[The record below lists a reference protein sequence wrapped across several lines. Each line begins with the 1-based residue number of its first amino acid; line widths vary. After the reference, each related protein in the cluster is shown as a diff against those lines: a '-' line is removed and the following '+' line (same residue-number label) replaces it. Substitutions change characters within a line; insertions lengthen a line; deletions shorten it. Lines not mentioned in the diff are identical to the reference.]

1 MKLPFVL
8 PFAWLA
14 SILGMDYTPPA
25 VIPAHMREAIEVK
38 KDASSYQDMPTEHH
52 KHKRHSSQQ
61 IVATVTDEK
70 GTEVKLDI
78 KQDGV
83 LSGSTDTQDSSKSGH
98 STKFLA
104 LTNTAT
110 GLITALIGAGVTLAV
125 KYGDKKC

>member
-14 SILGMDYTPPA
+14 TVLGMDYTPPA

-38 KDASSYQDMPTEHH
+38 KDTSSYQDMPVEHHH
-52 KHKRHSSQQ
+52 KHKHHSSQ
-61 IVATVTDEK
+61 IVATMIDEAGK
-70 GTEVKLDI
+70 EVKLDI

-98 STKFLA
+98 STKMLA

-110 GLITALIGAGVTLAV
+110 GIITALIGAGVTLAV
-125 KYGDKKC
+125 KFGDKKC

>member
-14 SILGMDYTPPA
+14 SLLGMDYTPPA
-25 VIPAHMREAIEVK
+25 VIPAHMRETID

-52 KHKRHSSQQ
+52 HKHKRHSSQ
-61 IVATVTDEK
+61 IVATVTDETGK
-70 GTEVKLDI
+70 EVKLNI

-83 LSGSTDTQDSSKSGH
+83 LSGSTDTHDSSKSGH

-125 KYGDKKC
+125 KFGDKKC